1 MSHQPGIARPQNFM
15 CSQKH
20 QRAHLIQLFLSRCSH
35 ERSNPRNI
43 YPAPLDRLLMR
54 KTIQTSRPSMRRM
67 LLFMTWSRRPSAGIS
82 PQRFGVTWKGYL
94 YMVYIYSIYIYIY
107 TRNIHVCLSFIAG
120 IFVMVLPHPRQA
132 LDMDVEHEEKSIT
145 NRARDFTK
153 APWPAEIAQKGK
165 P

>member
-94 YMVYIYSIYIYIY
+94 YMVYIYSIYIY